1 MTQLKSAKLRDREG
15 VKTYFE
21 IDARVVHVIA
31 DLVSSPGPTPARSRI
46 SQLHFSTLH
55 HEHARPRA
63 RQATRAPATAHAH
76 PFICAL
82 VIMFGP
88 DRVDAQQMANHAQQS
103 ATQHHCTSTHRTQS
117 RVPRPG
123 TRWSSSKQA
132 APQSDSHRRI
142 HVRAHTHKYA
152 HFAQNQDA
160 FPSLVYARAN
170 ALRA

>member
-1 MTQLKSAKLRDREG
+1 MQISATVKGLRNILKLMLL
-15 VKTYFE
+15 Y
-21 IDARVVHVIA
+21 ARVVHVIA

-55 HEHARPRA
+55 HGHARPRA

-123 TRWSSSKQA
+123 TRSSSSKQA

-160 FPSLVYARAN
+160 LPSLVYARAN